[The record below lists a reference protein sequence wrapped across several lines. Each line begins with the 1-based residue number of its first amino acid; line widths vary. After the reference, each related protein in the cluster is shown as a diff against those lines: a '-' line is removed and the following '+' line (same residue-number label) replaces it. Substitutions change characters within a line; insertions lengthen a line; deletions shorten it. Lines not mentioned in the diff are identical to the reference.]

1 MTSAEWLVDDDLNSL
16 LAHGDLDI
24 EGRLAEASNATLR
37 CTIEATDGRRLT
49 CVYKPVSGERPLWD
63 FPEWTLTHREMAA
76 FELSVAAGWD
86 LVPPTVWREDG
97 PVGAGMCQLWIDE
110 DQASSK
116 VAVVRSR
123 RAPQGW
129 LHVLDAEDGAGRTV
143 ELVHAPD
150 KVIETMTVFDAVVN
164 NADRKGGH
172 VITDVDGRT
181 WGIDHGVTFSVDEKL
196 RTVLWGWSGDT
207 IPTRLLDDLERLAST
222 LGTSYDP
229 VDRWLA
235 DDERDML
242 RLRVRRLLAA
252 ERYPLPPSRWPAV
265 PWPVF

>member
-1 MTSAEWLVDDDLNSL
+1 MSSTEWLVDDRL
-16 LAHGDLDI
+16 GDLLQNGELSID
-24 EGRLAEASNATLR
+24 GRLADASNATLR
-37 CTIEATDGRRLT
+37 CAIATSDSRTLT
-49 CVYKPVSGERPLWD
+49 CVYKPVAGERPLWD

-76 FELSVAAGWD
+76 FAVSEAAGWD
-86 LVPPTVWREDG
+86 LVPPTVWRDDG

-110 DQASSK
+110 DASAGK
-116 VAVVRSR
+116 VTVTRAR

-129 LHVLDAEDGAGRTV
+129 LHVLDAEDGAGRDV
-143 ELVHAPD
+143 QLVHAPD

-172 VITDVDGRT
+172 VITDFEGRT
-181 WGIDHGVTFSVDEKL
+181 WGIDHGVSFAVEEKL
-196 RTVLWGWSGDT
+196 RTVLLGWSGEQ
-207 IPTRLLDDLERLAST
+207 IPERLLRDLEGLEQT

-242 RLRVRRLLAA
+242 RHRIRRLLASQK
-252 ERYPLPPSRWPAV
+252 YPLPPSRWPAV